1 MQTGPTASPKF
12 NQMLAVVI
20 ADDGLHFKVMSQ
32 DAETG
37 EVREVTELYEITPM
51 AITHD
56 GKEIVG
62 FHVGYIK

>member
-1 MQTGPTASPKF
+1 
-12 NQMLAVVI
+12 MLAVVI